1 MEMHACSSV
10 YLDAVITLVDAKHIM
25 QHLQPTGPMA
35 FTRHRAEAEKQI
47 ALADRVILTKLD
59 LLLASRRD
67 VASSRASVVAAVRA
81 LNPTAEILTSSQAN
95 VPLQQLLHLRAFSS
109 AMWLRAMT
117 TKEML
122 HTCTYA
128 HPPVFAS
135 RSPAYRLPVGHA
147 TSVGCV
153 CLSVEEAVALELL
166 QAWLQSLPLGEIYRL
181 KGLLSIQGR
190 AHRFVLHGVHTHIH
204 GEFDRPWTDDE
215 SRASVLVVIGHRLD
229 VARLRSGFFA
239 CRSTPLVTG
248 GQV

>member
-166 QAWLQSLPLGEIYRL
+166 QDPPPPLPSPPSLPFTITTALPPRARACVRVC
-181 KGLLSIQGR
+181 GR
-190 AHRFVLHGVHTHIH
+190 HVASAPQTRGTVRR
-204 GEFDRPWTDDE
+204 RP
-215 SRASVLVVIGHRLD
+215 
-229 VARLRSGFFA
+229 
-239 CRSTPLVTG
+239 
-248 GQV
+248 